1 MTQSVARPSY
11 FGAQLTGSLHHS
23 LTVGNG
29 FLRLLEE
36 FCAKNISAALNNQS

>member
-1 MTQSVARPSY
+1 MKQSVALILGQSV
-11 FGAQLTGSLHHS
+11 GNLHHS

-36 FCAKNISAALNNQS
+36 FCAKNISTALNNQS

>member
-11 FGAQLTGSLHHS
+11 LGAQLAGSLHHS

-36 FCAKNISAALNNQS
+36 FCAENISALNNQS